1 MKDGFKFR
9 GTFNPSCDDEL
20 NVEVKL
26 PAQPRYLWVVLWI
39 LIVGEVYAP
48 LLGVAANASP
58 TEFVEHVSPAFGM
71 GHCCFASSR
80 QSVRQAHQSML
91 SLPCVE
97 R

>member
-9 GTFNPSCDDEL
+9 GTFNSSSHDGL

-48 LLGVAANASP
+48 LLGVAVNTSP
-58 TEFVEHVSPAFGM
+58 T
-71 GHCCFASSR
+71 
-80 QSVRQAHQSML
+80 
-91 SLPCVE
+91 
-97 R
+97 

>member
-26 PAQPRYLWVVLWI
+26 PAQPWYLWVVLWL

-48 LLGVAANASP
+48 
-58 TEFVEHVSPAFGM
+58 HI
-71 GHCCFASSR
+71 
-80 QSVRQAHQSML
+80 
-91 SLPCVE
+91 
-97 R
+97 

>member
-26 PAQPRYLWVVLWI
+26 SAQPWYLWVVLWI
-39 LIVGEVYAP
+39 LIVWEVYAP
-48 LLGVAANASP
+48 LLGVAVNTSP

-71 GHCCFASSR
+71 AHCCSASSH
-80 QSVRQAHQSML
+80 QYVCQAYQSML
-91 SLPCVE
+91 S
-97 R
+97 

>member
-26 PAQPRYLWVVLWI
+26 AAQTWYLWVVLWI

-48 LLGVAANASP
+48 LLGVAVNTSP

-71 GHCCFASSR
+71 
-80 QSVRQAHQSML
+80 AHEL
-91 SLPCVE
+91 HAYA
-97 R
+97 

>member
-20 NVEVKL
+20 NVEVEL
-26 PAQPRYLWVVLWI
+26 TAEPWYLWVVLWI

-48 LLGVAANASP
+48 LLGVAVNISP

-71 GHCCFASSR
+71 AHLSR
-80 QSVRQAHQSML
+80 V
-91 SLPCVE
+91 
-97 R
+97 

>member
-26 PAQPRYLWVVLWI
+26 PARPWYLWVVLWI

-48 LLGVAANASP
+48 LLGVAVNTSP
-58 TEFVEHVSPAFGM
+58 T
-71 GHCCFASSR
+71 
-80 QSVRQAHQSML
+80 
-91 SLPCVE
+91 
-97 R
+97 